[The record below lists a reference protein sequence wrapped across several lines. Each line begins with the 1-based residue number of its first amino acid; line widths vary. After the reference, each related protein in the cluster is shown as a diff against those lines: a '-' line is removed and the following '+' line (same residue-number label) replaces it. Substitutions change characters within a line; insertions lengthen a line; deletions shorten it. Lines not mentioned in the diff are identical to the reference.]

1 MASPDREQA
10 ISFAEQ
16 SSRHLSPPPP
26 GLRHRPL
33 GRSSTF
39 AEPSLT
45 RRRSSIFSETLSD
58 TKRSL
63 KTSADEL
70 LMPGPTHPTN
80 HDNDDDSHW
89 QSSAIAL
96 ALLPALGGMFFKGG
110 DAVLGDISLIILA
123 AVFLNW
129 SVRIPWKWY
138 RSAQSVTASEPR
150 VTGLSTPIIEEEDES
165 FIDPSE
171 SEPLHP
177 AESPKSTAG
186 TSPRKNADAQD
197 LEAAKAE
204 LQAHELIALFSC
216 FICPAFAAWLLHAIR
231 SQLSRS
237 SEGLVSNFNLT
248 LFMMAA
254 EVRPLTH
261 LMSMVQNRTL
271 FLQRK
276 INVELLQYPSST
288 PSEAQNEQLINR
300 IEELEKHI
308 ANGIATRDQSLPDA
322 TIDQSAA
329 KASALAIAELRK
341 SLHPELDAL
350 SRAMRRYEKKSTI
363 TALQNEGRLQDLENK
378 YEDVVVLAASAQ
390 RSVQSQP
397 RLYYMV
403 VLNWICAAV
412 VVPVEMVQSLSQLPR
427 AMYKQFITLIAKVI
441 PGLGR
446 SRKGKEPAGRGQRK
460 TGKVVAERRVRS
472 SASS

>member
-1 MASPDREQA
+1 M
-10 ISFAEQ
+10 
-16 SSRHLSPPPP
+16 
-26 GLRHRPL
+26 
-33 GRSSTF
+33 
-39 AEPSLT
+39 
-45 RRRSSIFSETLSD
+45 SD

-70 LMPGPTHPTN
+70 LMPGPTHPAN

-96 ALLPALGGMFFKGG
+96 ALLPALGGMLFKGG
-110 DAVLGDISLIILA
+110 DAVLGDISLILLA

-129 SVRIPWKWY
+129 SLRIPWKWY
-138 RSAQSVTASEPR
+138 RSAQAVTASEPR

-165 FIDPSE
+165 LIDPSE
-171 SEPLHP
+171 TEAQHP
-177 AESPKSTAG
+177 GASPKSAGG
-186 TSPRKNADAQD
+186 TSRGKNADAQE

-276 INVELLQYPSST
+276 INVEMLQYPSSA
-288 PSEAQNEQLINR
+288 PLEPHNEQLVSR

-308 ANGIATRDQSLPDA
+308 ANGIATRDQTLSDT

-341 SLHPELDAL
+341 SLQPEIEAL

-363 TALQNEGRLQDLENK
+363 TAVQIEGRLQDLENK

-403 VLNWICAAV
+403 VLNWFCAAI
-412 VVPVEMVQSLSQLPR
+412 VVPVEMMQGLLLLPR
-427 AMYKQFITLIAKVI
+427 TMYKQFIALIAKLI

-446 SRKGKEPAGRGQRK
+446 SRKGKEPLRQGQRK
-460 TGKVVAERRVRS
+460 GGKAVAERRTRS